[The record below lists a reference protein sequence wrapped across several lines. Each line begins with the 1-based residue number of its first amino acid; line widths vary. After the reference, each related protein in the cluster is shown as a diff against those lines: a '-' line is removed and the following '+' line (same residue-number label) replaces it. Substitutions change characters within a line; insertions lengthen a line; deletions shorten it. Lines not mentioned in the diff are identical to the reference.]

1 MSYLLDT
8 CVISELVSA
17 RPAPVVLEWM
27 NSVEA
32 TRLFLSVLT
41 IGEIKRGIVRLPAFK
56 RRSAL
61 GSWLEQDLSLRFH
74 GRILSLD
81 GSVMLTWGQLGYHTR
96 PCVFLNIS
104 GYYDSLFTFRDHC
117 VESRF
122 VTHVHRKMIITET
135 DPAALLDSMQTF
147 AAPDQAKWLDRFDL

>member
-41 IGEIKRGIVRLPAFK
+41 IGEIKRGIVRLPASK

-61 GSWLEQDLSLRFH
+61 ESWLEQDLSLRFH

-81 GSVMLTWGQLGYHTR
+81 VSVMLTWGQLVAELEGKGR
-96 PCVFLNIS
+96 PLPAI
-104 GYYDSLFTFRDHC
+104 DSLIAATALHYQLRL
-117 VESRF
+117 
-122 VTHVHRKMIITET
+122 VTRNEK
-135 DPAALLDSMQTF
+135 DF
-147 AAPDQAKWLDRFDL
+147 ANTGVNVLNPWREGS

>member
-27 NSVEA
+27 NSVET

-41 IGEIKRGIVRLPAFK
+41 IGEIKRGIVRLPASK

-61 GSWLEQDLSLRFH
+61 ESWLEQDLSLRFH
-74 GRILSLD
+74 GRILSFLICATVRASKST
-81 GSVMLTWGQLGYHTR
+81 GTSSIMYRSVT
-96 PCVFLNIS
+96 PIS
-104 GYYDSLFTFRDHC
+104 GWHVISVILSQPVY
-117 VESRF
+117 SRYF
-122 VTHVHRKMIITET
+122 LDQCAGSSTLVTMWRFHTAKYCF
-135 DPAALLDSMQTF
+135 DPSSKTACTIS
-147 AAPDQAKWLDRFDL
+147 R

>member
-17 RPAPVVLEWM
+17 CPAPVVLEWM

-41 IGEIKRGIVRLPAFK
+41 IGEIKRGIVRLPASK

-61 GSWLEQDLSLRFH
+61 ESWLEQDLSLRFH

-81 GSVMLTWGQLGYHTR
+81 VSVMLTWGQLVAELERKGR
-96 PCVFLNIS
+96 PLPAI
-104 GYYDSLFTFRDHC
+104 DSLIAATALHYQFQL
-117 VESRF
+117 
-122 VTHVHRKMIITET
+122 VTRNEKDFANTGVNILNPWRE
-135 DPAALLDSMQTF
+135 DS
-147 AAPDQAKWLDRFDL
+147 

>member
-41 IGEIKRGIVRLPAFK
+41 IGEIKRGIVRLPASK

-61 GSWLEQDLSLRFH
+61 ESWLEQDLSLRFH

-81 GSVMLTWGQLGYHTR
+81 VSVMLTWGQLVAELERKGR
-96 PCVFLNIS
+96 PLPAI
-104 GYYDSLFTFRDHC
+104 DSLIAATALHYQFQL
-117 VESRF
+117 
-122 VTHVHRKMIITET
+122 VTRNEKDFANTGVNILNPWRE
-135 DPAALLDSMQTF
+135 DS
-147 AAPDQAKWLDRFDL
+147 